1 MDASTEPTLNRHKQ
15 GILEMLTSNL
25 EDSSTRLRVA
35 SVRGISSLIINRGL
49 IEEGNISVLCDL
61 LTQRFLND
69 EEEEVRYDALSRF
82 L

>member
-1 MDASTEPTLNRHKQ
+1 MDASTEPTLSRHKQ